1 VRRLEF
7 EGRFG
12 QTVHAWVYPPA
23 NPDATVPEGELPPYV
38 VWAHGAP
45 ASHADRR
52 LDLEKAYFTSRGIG
66 VIDVNYGGSTGY
78 GRVYRERLRRQWGV
92 ADVEDVIAAAQVLV
106 RSGEADGER
115 LVIRGG
121 SAGGWTALAA
131 VTAAAGDSP
140 FKAATSYYGI
150 TDVRSFAATTHDF
163 ESRYTDG
170 LIGPLPGFAAT
181 CDERSPAH
189 RVSLRT
195 CPILLLQGQDDLI
208 VPPAQA
214 HALAAQLTHQR
225 IPHALLEF
233 KEESHGFRHTETII
247 AALEAELSLYAQA
260 LNLPPP
266 PAPPRHR
273 NQFPPPKPLQPR
285 SHPPRL
291 APRSVLRQPHRPLES
306 QQPERNPPAP
316 K

>member
-1 VRRLEF
+1 
-7 EGRFG
+7 
-12 QTVHAWVYPPA
+12 
-23 NPDATVPEGELPPYV
+23 VPEDELPPYV
-38 VWAHGAP
+38 VWAHGGP
-45 ASHADRR
+45 TSHADRR

-92 ADVEDVIAAAQVLV
+92 VDVEDVIAAAQALV
-106 RSGEADGER
+106 KDGEADGER

-150 TDVRSFAATTHDF
+150 TDMRSFAATTHDF

-181 CDERSPAH
+181 FDERSPIH
-189 RVSLRT
+189 RVSSRT
-195 CPILLLQGQDDLI
+195 CPILQLQGLDDLI

-214 HALAAQLTHQR
+214 HALVAQLTHHG

-233 KEESHGFRHTETII
+233 KEESHGFRRAETII
-247 AALEAELSLYAQA
+247 AALEAELSLYAQT
-260 LNLPPP
+260 LNFPHPDTPRLRLHITPPDTPDPKPEAGPTP
-266 PAPPRHR
+266 PAPTMEPSPAPPARPA
-273 NQFPPPKPLQPR
+273 QDPPPVSRHPTAREQPSR
-285 SHPPRL
+285 
-291 APRSVLRQPHRPLES
+291 A
-306 QQPERNPPAP
+306 
-316 K
+316 

>member
-1 VRRLEF
+1 YLPKARKLEF
-7 EGRFG
+7 EGKFG
-12 QTVHAWVYPPA
+12 QAVHAWVYPPA
-23 NPDATVPEGELPPYV
+23 SPDATVPEGELPPYV
-38 VWAHGAP
+38 VWAHGGP

-78 GRVYRERLRRQWGV
+78 GRVYRERLRQQWGV
-92 ADVEDVIAAAQVLV
+92 VDVEDAIAAAQALV

-121 SAGGWTALAA
+121 SAGGWTALAT

-150 TDVRSFAATTHDF
+150 TDLRRFTATTHDF

-170 LIGPLPGFAAT
+170 LVGPLPGFAAAFA
-181 CDERSPAH
+181 ERSPAQ
-189 RVSLRT
+189 RVSSRT
-195 CPILLLQGQDDLI
+195 CPILQLQGQDDLI

-214 HALAAQLTHQR
+214 HVLAAQLTHQG

-233 KEESHGFRHTETII
+233 KEEGHGFRRTETII

-260 LNLPPP
+260 LNFPHPDNPLLRPHTTPPALPVPVTAYAPPPLPPP
-266 PAPPRHR
+266 PHPPTTPPS
-273 NQFPPPKPLQPR
+273 PPPP
-285 SHPPRL
+285 
-291 APRSVLRQPHRPLES
+291 
-306 QQPERNPPAP
+306 
-316 K
+316 